1 MRNLKQQIRLFKM
14 WGQSAKQTGESMQ
27 KNANQTGEAIQG
39 NASKAGENLTEVLNN
54 LALK

>member
-1 MRNLKQQIRLFKM
+1 M